1 MKKWTKGS
9 KGCVRFA
16 GCGGFWVLG
25 VRARWRKEDSER
37 TEKTSR
43 YWISNMVGRKKNDIV
58 LAC

>member
-43 YWISNMVGRKKNDIV
+43 YWISNMVGR
-58 LAC
+58 

>member
-25 VRARWRKEDSER
+25 VRARWRKEDCVREL
-37 TEKTSR
+37 
-43 YWISNMVGRKKNDIV
+43 RKPAV
-58 LAC
+58 TGFQMW